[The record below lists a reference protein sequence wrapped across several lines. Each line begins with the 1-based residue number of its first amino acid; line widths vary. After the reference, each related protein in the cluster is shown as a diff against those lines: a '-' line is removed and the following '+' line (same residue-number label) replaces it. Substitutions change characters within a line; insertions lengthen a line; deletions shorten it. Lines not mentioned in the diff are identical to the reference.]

1 MRVIKHDLPNFETLE
16 IVVVADKHLGDPLS
30 DARRVKETV
39 NYVMAAENRF
49 MILNGDLMDAAIKSS
64 IGDVY
69 GAVLTPMQQ
78 LELCV
83 NIFGKA
89 KSHILLVNGGGNHE
103 LRIYKQDGLDM
114 TKLMCQEL
122 GLLKVYTPTSG
133 YIFLRFGASASTK
146 HHGNPIL
153 YRIYANH
160 GSGGGRKEGG
170 KINRLADMTRICDA
184 DIYIHSHTHLPAIFM
199 DSYYR
204 PSSARS
210 TISSHNRLFVN
221 TGANLDY
228 GGYAELQGYPPAS
241 LANPLITLSG
251 RQEWMRGSI
260 EALVTGAEIGK
271 EKG

>member
-16 IVVVADKHLGDPLS
+16 IVVVADEHLGDPLS

-39 NYVMAAENRF
+39 AYVMAAENRF

-89 KSHILLVNGGGNHE
+89 KSRILLVGPGNHE
-103 LRIYKQDGLDM
+103 LRIYKQDGIDM

-146 HHGNPIL
+146 HHNNPIL

-160 GSGGGRKEGG
+160 GGGGGGRKEGG

-221 TGANLDY
+221 TAANLDY
-228 GGYAELQGYPPAS
+228 GGYAELCGYPPAS

-271 EKG
+271 EKK